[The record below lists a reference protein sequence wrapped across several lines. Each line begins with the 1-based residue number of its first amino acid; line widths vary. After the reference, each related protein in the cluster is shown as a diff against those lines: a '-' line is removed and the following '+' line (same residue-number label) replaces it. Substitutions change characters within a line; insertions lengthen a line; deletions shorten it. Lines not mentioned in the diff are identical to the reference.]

1 MGNLNENISQAIS
14 DFDDIE
20 KAIEEKGVN
29 VPYDT
34 DTSEYGDLIR
44 SIPQSGGETQPPFV
58 FGCSIEITS
67 DGEISVYDFAN
78 YDDVAFAFSSG
89 RTVIAQTQ
97 ISNVESGGRMR
108 TANLICLGEKG
119 NYYPPSFTKI
129 PYIFKGVTTL
139 NEIVTIEC
147 GKYMSTDSWTVSMV
161 ELASAENVNSAIS
174 SCFRFEEGYEN
185 LIDTYTGTVLG
196 QWYNI
201 NPPQTDEIYLTWEYY
216 YIFAKTMSDGTF
228 IQLKFSENSNGI
240 YFRTGTRE
248 FGGYLPSLPSFDGN
262 ESGGYTYNWSEWSR
276 TLLSSDVETTP
287 TENSTKLITS
297 GGVYNALQ
305 NIPSSGGGEAVTQP
319 HYIFDAYLTITDG
332 KLRVDS
338 FESVENITEAFNSG
352 RMVIAQTQMQ
362 YLDADENLITVD
374 LSCLIATS
382 PYTFFGVTSK
392 SDHIFIEYGGSWIGS
407 VSEAVSK
414 NYVDTAIGNIEASLE
429 NIINKYGLG
438 GEA

>member
-1 MGNLNENISQAIS
+1 MADLENTVNQAIS

-34 DTSEYGDLIR
+34 DTSEYGELIR
-44 SIPQSGGETQPPFV
+44 SIPQSGGETQPPLV

-67 DGEISVYDFAN
+67 DGEISVSDFAN

-97 ISNVESGGRMR
+97 ILNVDSGGRDR

-119 NYYPPSFTKI
+119 NYYPPQFEKI

-147 GKYMSTDSWTVSMV
+147 KKRMSTDSWTVSMV
-161 ELASAENVNSAIS
+161 ELASAENVNSAIN

-185 LIDTYTGTVLG
+185 LIDTYTGTVCG

-201 NPPQTDEIYLTWEYY
+201 NPPQTDEIYLAWEYY

-248 FGGYLPSLPSFDGN
+248 FNLGFPSLPSFDGN
-262 ESGGYTYNWSEWSR
+262 GSGEYTCNWSEWSR
-276 TLLSSDVETTP
+276 TLLSNEVDTTP
-287 TENSTKLITS
+287 IENSVNLITS
-297 GGVYNALQ
+297 GAVY
-305 NIPSSGGGEAVTQP
+305 
-319 HYIFDAYLTITDG
+319 
-332 KLRVDS
+332 
-338 FESVENITEAFNSG
+338 SV
-352 RMVIAQTQMQ
+352 
-362 YLDADENLITVD
+362 
-374 LSCLIATS
+374 
-382 PYTFFGVTSK
+382 
-392 SDHIFIEYGGSWIGS
+392 IG
-407 VSEAVSK
+407 
-414 NYVDTAIGNIEASLE
+414 DIEASLE